1 MTPLT
6 SYKKQKNNEGFT
18 NETVVELQYL
28 FENKLSDFLKEINK
42 TPENLYQPLE
52 YILNLGGKRIRPLL
66 LLLSTHLFD
75 KNKLENSLNSALA
88 IEIFHNFS
96 LVHDDIM
103 DKAPLRRGKATV
115 HKKWN
120 ENIGI
125 LSGDVMMVKAF
136 ELLLNYE
143 PVISHRLYKE
153 FTKVAVEVCEGQQLD
168 MDFESQTE
176 VTVDEY
182 INMIKL
188 KTAVLLASAL
198 KMGGIIADASQ
209 EDLDNLYSFG
219 LNAGLG
225 FQLQDDYLDAFG
237 DANKVGKQ
245 VGGDIIANKKT
256 FLTLKSF
263 ELGNKKQ
270 KEILSNLFFEESK
283 VSEEEKVN
291 KVLEIYTEL
300 GIDKLSEILIDD
312 YYQKA
317 YKALQKI
324 NSDESSKAPLKF
336 ILELLS
342 ERKY

>member
-6 SYKKQKNNEGFT
+6 SYKDPKNKEGYT
-18 NETVVELQYL
+18 NETVASLQFL
-28 FENKLSDFLKEINK
+28 FENRLIDFIKEIDK

-66 LLLSTHLFD
+66 LLLSTQLFD
-75 KNKLENSLNSALA
+75 KNKVEKSLNSALA

-136 ELLLNYE
+136 ELLLNHE
-143 PVISHRLYKE
+143 PEISHRLFKE
-153 FTKVAVEVCEGQQLD
+153 FTKVAIEVCEGQQLD
-168 MDFESQTE
+168 MDFESQQN

-209 EDLDNLYSFG
+209 EDLDCLYSFG

-245 VGGDIIANKKT
+245 IGGDIITNKKT

-263 ELGNKKQ
+263 ELANTQQ
-270 KEILSNLFFEESK
+270 KVTLSKLFFEEQK
-283 VSEEEKVN
+283 VTDNEKVN
-291 KVLEIYTEL
+291 IVLDLYT
-300 GIDKLSEILIDD
+300 
-312 YYQKA
+312 
-317 YKALQKI
+317 
-324 NSDESSKAPLKF
+324 
-336 ILELLS
+336 
-342 ERKY
+342 